1 MLGLNTV
8 KLYKVKALIPLSSKR
23 LLPIKPLC
31 FWLGALFFVSLSSL
45 AAEKSYFEG
54 NSKLSKLAANE
65 DNNNDALQQTLELNF
80 SPESREKLRKAL
92 DDYARSIDQD
102 HDRIEERRR
111 VMQESLEARF
121 FDADNDG
128 EVDGPIGANGIP
140 VDSNGGE
147 TPGDTD
153 NDGAVDPYD
162 VDDDGD
168 FNDPLEFLGGNASA
182 ATSATF
188 DIGIPTSNV
197 TYGPHRLRVIAAFGT
212 GPSFIVNGLSYFFVI
227 AALMNLNEKAFF
239 HLDRPKSDGSIREG
253 IAYAKARPDIY
264 VVMLMVFF
272 LATFGLNF
280 QIFNALMA
288 TQEFGL
294 GPASFGLMGTFI
306 AIGSLSG
313 AIGSARLER
322 FRNTKFVIK
331 GGIAFSISIMVLS
344 IIPSYSLY
352 ILWLPI
358 CGVTALTTLVSAN
371 SIVQTSTDPAIRGRV
386 MGLYLLIFMGG
397 TPFGSPLIGA
407 TTDLVGIRPT
417 IVICGGISLAASL
430 YIWFKYKNRVTLPAD
445 ISVATVLKTVDRD
458 HK

>member
-1 MLGLNTV
+1 MRMSVKEDGNWRSFRHRNYRILFPANTVSNIGSWAQRIAQDWLVLELTDNNGTYLGLVTAV
-8 KLYKVKALIPLSSKR
+8 QFAPV
-23 LLPIKPLC
+23 
-31 FWLGALFFVSLSSL
+31 LFFSLHGGKFADRFNKRKVLILTNIMGGAASLALGVLVITDLIALWHVFALAAVLGISTAIDAPVRQAFTTEVVGQSDLPNAVSL
-45 AAEKSYFEG
+45 
-54 NSKLSKLAANE
+54 NSANF
-65 DNNNDALQQTLELNF
+65 NAGRL
-80 SPESREKLRKAL
+80 
-92 DDYARSIDQD
+92 
-102 HDRIEERRR
+102 
-111 VMQESLEARF
+111 V
-121 FDADNDG
+121 
-128 EVDGPIGANGIP
+128 GPAI
-140 VDSNGGE
+140 SGG
-147 TPGDTD
+147 
-153 NDGAVDPYD
+153 
-162 VDDDGD
+162 
-168 FNDPLEFLGGNASA
+168 L
-182 ATSATF
+182 
-188 DIGIPTSNV
+188 
-197 TYGPHRLRVIAAFGT
+197 IAAFGT

-227 AALMNLNEKAFF
+227 AALLNLNEKAFF

-331 GGIAFSISIMVLS
+331 GGILFSISIMTLS
-344 IIPSYSLY
+344 IIPSYTLY

-358 CGVTALTTLVSAN
+358 CGLTALTTLVSAN

-397 TPFGSPLIGA
+397 TPFGSPLIG
-407 TTDLVGIRPT
+407 TTTELLGIRPT
-417 IVICGGISLAASL
+417 IALCGGISLAASVI
-430 YIWFKYKNRVTLPAD
+430 IWFRFKNRVQLPAD
-445 ISVATVLKTVDRD
+445 TSVAGVLKTVNRD
-458 HK
+458 HD

>member
-1 MLGLNTV
+1 MRLSVKEDGNWRSFRHRNYRILFPANTVSNIGSWAQRIAQDWLVLELTNNNGTYLGLVTAV
-8 KLYKVKALIPLSSKR
+8 QFAPVLAFSLHGGKLADRFNKRKVLILTNVVGGAAS
-23 LLPIKPLC
+23 LA
-31 FWLGALFFVSLSSL
+31 LGALVMTDLIALWHVFVLAGILGISTAIDAPVRQSFTTEVVGQTDLPNAVSL
-45 AAEKSYFEG
+45 
-54 NSKLSKLAANE
+54 NSANF
-65 DNNNDALQQTLELNF
+65 NAGRL
-80 SPESREKLRKAL
+80 
-92 DDYARSIDQD
+92 
-102 HDRIEERRR
+102 
-111 VMQESLEARF
+111 V
-121 FDADNDG
+121 
-128 EVDGPIGANGIP
+128 GPAI
-140 VDSNGGE
+140 SGG
-147 TPGDTD
+147 
-153 NDGAVDPYD
+153 
-162 VDDDGD
+162 
-168 FNDPLEFLGGNASA
+168 L
-182 ATSATF
+182 
-188 DIGIPTSNV
+188 
-197 TYGPHRLRVIAAFGT
+197 IAAFGT

-344 IIPSYSLY
+344 IIPNYSLY

-371 SIVQTSTDPAIRGRV
+371 SIVQTSTDPVIRGRV
-386 MGLYLLIFMGG
+386 MGIYLLIFMGG

-430 YIWFKYKNRVTLPAD
+430 FIWFKYKNRVTLPAD